1 MAKNKKWILA
11 AVAVLAVV
19 LCCWAAWSKWA
30 STTRIGLV
38 NFQNYQTASL
48 VKSNE
53 DNFIEYEEIPLDRL
67 DRLGRYDLVLG
78 FGMGLKITEE
88 QRAQILAAADE
99 GTPIYI
105 YAATN
110 PENDI
115 CSLDSLTK
123 AGISAYI
130 GNGNKRNYR
139 NMARYVRQHIDAKR
153 LFVTPAEEA
162 VESASDVLYHLD
174 EDLSFKTVADYE
186 KYLREQGIYREKA
199 PKIAIVGG
207 LNDPFS
213 GNRANIDSL
222 IVSLQNAGMNVY
234 PVSSY
239 RQRLTFLREIG
250 PDAVIHF
257 AHGRMVMGQADAAV
271 EWLKERNIP
280 IFSPLSML
288 ETQEEWESDPMG
300 MFGGF
305 MSQSIVVPELDG
317 AIYPY
322 VLNDQELDEEG
333 IYLFKEIGRAHV

>member
-1 MAKNKKWILA
+1 
-11 AVAVLAVV
+11 
-19 LCCWAAWSKWA
+19 
-30 STTRIGLV
+30 
-38 NFQNYQTASL
+38 
-48 VKSNE
+48 
-53 DNFIEYEEIPLDRL
+53 
-67 DRLGRYDLVLG
+67 
-78 FGMGLKITEE
+78 MGLKSLKSSERRSSRQPTK
-88 QRAQILAAADE
+88 APLS
-99 GTPIYI
+99 TI

-239 RQRLTFLREIG
+239 RQRLAFLREIG

-288 ETQEEWESDPMG
+288 ETQEEWESDPSG
-300 MFGGF
+300 DVRG
-305 MSQSIVVPELDG
+305 IHVPEYRRTRTGRRDL
-317 AIYPY
+317 PY

-333 IYLFKEIGRAHV
+333 IYLFKAIPERLKNFTRIIGNFISLKRKPNAEKKVAIYYFKGAGQSSLTAQGLETVPSLYNLLKRLKPKLHGEKPDLRPKKSSKS